1 MITILAYLY
10 IAKTRILVNLAYRFE
25 VFSAI
30 LTNFILMIST
40 VFFWKVAYNG
50 INEVSGVNL
59 EQMITYSI
67 ITALLGT
74 LFIFNVEN
82 VVIERI
88 REGDIAVDFIKPV
101 NVFGIYFAQDIGNI
115 VSSFIQRSL
124 PLLLF
129 AVIFIKPPLPKS
141 FLHFAV
147 FLACSFL
154 SFFILWFLSA
164 IIGVLAF
171 WVIDFGPMGFVKDVI
186 VKILSG
192 SIIPIWFFPEHF
204 QSVLRYLPFI
214 YTFQLPAGV
223 YIGKIGLREAAN
235 SMLIQLLWVLLL
247 FSLFYFMQRKAKKK
261 LVSQGG

>member
-25 VFSAI
+25 VFSSI
-30 LTNFILMIST
+30 LTNFIIMIST
-40 VFFWKVAYNG
+40 VFFWKVAYKG
-50 INEVSGVNL
+50 ISEVSGVNL

-67 ITALLGT
+67 VTAVLGT
-74 LFIFNVEN
+74 LLVFNVEN
-82 VVIERI
+82 VIIERI
-88 REGDIAVDFIKPV
+88 REGEIAVDFIKPV

-115 VSSFIQRSL
+115 ISSFLLKSV

-129 AVIFIKPPLPKS
+129 TIIFIKPPLPKS
-141 FLHFAV
+141 FLHFVV
-147 FLACSFL
+147 FIACSFL

-192 SIIPIWFFPEHF
+192 SIIPIWFFPDYF
-204 QSVLRYLPFI
+204 QNVLKFMPFI
-214 YTFQLPAGV
+214 YTFQLPAGI
-223 YIGKIGLREAAN
+223 YIGKIGLQEAAY
-235 SMLIQLLWVLLL
+235 SMLIQLLWVFLL
-247 FSLFYFMQRKAKKK
+247 FLLFNFMQHKAQKK
-261 LVSQGG
+261 LVLQGG